1 MVSSRK
7 RQQLLSNSTLLYYN
21 QDMEQINKTILD
33 IAKALLKEA
42 GPAGISKV
50 KLAKMIYF
58 THKELCKKGVLALDS
73 IQYIR
78 MPLGPVPCGFKDLK
92 NCTFIEVKEEP
103 LAGGLFYNRE
113 VYTLKGLLDENTVEL
128 SRAVRSI
135 FKRLNNMTTSA
146 LVEESHNDPSW
157 KSHTNG
163 SEYYIRQE
171 DLDACDSKKID
182 SVSDYG
188 VSDSQKLQALL
199 LEGMLEDVVRE
210 STRLEYP
217 HYGDD
222 PISK

>member
-1 MVSSRK
+1 M
-7 RQQLLSNSTLLYYN
+7 YYN
-21 QDMEQINKTILD
+21 QSMEQINKTILD

-42 GPAGISKV
+42 GSTGISKV

-92 NCTFIEVKEEP
+92 NCDFIEVKEEP

-113 VYTLKGLLDENTVEL
+113 VYTLKGLLGENTTEL
-128 SRAVRSI
+128 SRVAESV
-135 FKRLNNMTTSA
+135 FKKLNAMATSA

-157 KSHTNG
+157 KSHQNG
-163 SEYYIRQE
+163 SEYYIKQE
-171 DLDACDSKKID
+171 DLDVRIPNKTE

-188 VSDSQKLQALL
+188 VSDSQRLQALL

-217 HYGDD
+217 H
-222 PISK
+222 